1 MCTLSRELSIV
12 WSRGLVWKRLCVGP
26 VGAEWS
32 CCVPSRVIG
41 VSTRR
46 QGKRYF
52 RVTELGLGSV
62 GETRRVLGEFVEW
75 IAVFREELA

>member
-1 MCTLSRELSIV
+1 M
-12 WSRGLVWKRLCVGP
+12 WSRGLVWKRLYVGP
-26 VGAEWS
+26 VGAEGS
-32 CCVPSRVIG
+32 CCVPSQGIG